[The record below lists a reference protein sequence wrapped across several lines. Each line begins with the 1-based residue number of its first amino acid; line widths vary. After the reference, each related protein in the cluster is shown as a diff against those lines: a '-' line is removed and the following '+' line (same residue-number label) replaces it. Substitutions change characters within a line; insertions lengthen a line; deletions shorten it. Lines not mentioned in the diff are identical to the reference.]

1 MFMVEKGENIQ
12 MATVSSKKPNAL
24 ALFKSYSPGEFLV
37 VNKFSHE
44 FNVSILYLS
53 DLVALNGYKKTL
65 SIINEYI
72 LLNKIN
78 IVLIDVEFYPEF
90 DFEFIRNISN
100 SVVKVIIVQD
110 DIFLHDFNSIT
121 AAYSDLVLTVDPIS
135 ALLYRA
141 KGFKAEFMPLEGDQS
156 VFYKKDDVKDI
167 DVLFYGTISKCGRK
181 EYINYLRTNGVAV
194 TVIGQGNNF
203 VSYKELGA
211 IISRTKIVLDLS
223 KSHLITSIVRETKLR
238 PAEEYF
244 NYLLHLTGRPIV
256 SGLYKTACI
265 SEYAPSLSLIFSEDE
280 VPTFTSFKECL
291 DLINLLLEDETRLV
305 YHAEKLHSKVIAEYE
320 DRAYV
325 KKLLPKIRKREPFVY
340 EFKPRPYWYEKRVA
354 QARVRRLSS
363 FPYRHICEILSLLW
377 SRPRLTLT
385 LHKEFCRTHITSIY
399 RRVLP
404 VRMREKIR
412 DFFQ

>member
-1 MFMVEKGENIQ
+1 MVEKGENVQ
-12 MATVSSKKPNAL
+12 MATVSSKKPNVL

-72 LLNKIN
+72 LFNKIN
-78 IVLIDVEFYPEF
+78 IIVIDVEYYPEF

-100 SVVKVIIVQD
+100 SVVKVSIVMD
-110 DIFLHDFNSIT
+110 DALMHDFNSIT
-121 AAYSDLVLTVDPIS
+121 AAYSDLILTVEPIS
-135 ALLYRA
+135 VLLYRA

-156 VFYKKDDVKDI
+156 VFYERDGAKDI
-167 DVLFYGTISKCGRK
+167 DVLFCGTMSKCGRK
-181 EYINYLRTNGVAV
+181 EYINYLRANGVAV
-194 TVIGQGNNF
+194 TVIGHGSNF
-203 VSYKELGA
+203 VPFEELGA

-223 KSHLITSIVRETKLR
+223 KSRLISSIAPETKLR
-238 PAEEYF
+238 PAEEF
-244 NYLLHLTGRPIV
+244 FSYLLGMRGRPIV
-256 SGLYKTACI
+256 SGLCKTACI
-265 SEYAPSLSLIFSEDE
+265 SEYAPSLSLLFSEDE

-291 DLINLLLEDETRLV
+291 DLTNLLLEDENRLA

-320 DRAYV
+320 DRAYM

-340 EFKPRPYWYEKRVA
+340 EFKPLPHWYVKLVA
-354 QARVRRLSS
+354 KARVRRLSS
-363 FPYRHICEILSLLW
+363 FPFRHIYEILSLLW

-385 LHKEFCRTHITSIY
+385 LHKEICITYIAAIY

-404 VRMREKIR
+404 VRLREKR
-412 DFFQ
+412 REFFW